1 MDDRVLLKAMQIGA
15 CAVLHLISRSEP
27 RSFWFNRELIAKPI
41 DDRLI
46 EKDGYSFAEIRPQAE
61 CIEIKFTWLHD
72 KGLGSF
78 TAKVET
84 VRLPKKF
91 WDWMVSASDGER
103 ATLALPEVDTMP
115 EIKFQS
121 QENLRR
127 VVENPILRH
136 KFSKFLSN
144 NFQWPNAK
152 EIILSDDFHPYSFFF
167 QEITKNG
174 SYGICGGVILHEGR
188 RGCYYELHT

>member
-1 MDDRVLLKAMQIGA
+1 M
-15 CAVLHLISRSEP
+15 
-27 RSFWFNRELIAKPI
+27 
-41 DDRLI
+41 
-46 EKDGYSFAEIRPQAE
+46 
-61 CIEIKFTWLHD
+61 
-72 KGLGSF
+72 GSF

-91 WDWMVSASDGER
+91 WDWMVSTSDGER
-103 ATLALPEVDTMP
+103 ATLALPEVDTTP

-174 SYGICGGVILHEGR
+174 SHGICGGVILHEGR